1 MTAWEWVMVVIAAL
15 IVLFLV
21 VNAPSAIRYMK
32 IKRM

>member
-1 MTAWEWVMVVIAAL
+1 MTGWEWVLAVIVAL